1 MKELV
6 AAFEHLAQALERNV
20 DEFTHLDSEAGD
32 GDLGL
37 TAGKIAGGIRKA
49 LEEPGDSVKALVLA
63 VGKEVSKAAPS
74 TFGTL
79 YASGFLAAGMTLDE
93 GDDALSQFHKGLQ
106 AAFDKIALR
115 GKSEEGQRTLLDA
128 LGPAARAALAAS
140 SMPEALEQAA
150 IAAEAGV
157 LATKEMA
164 PVHGRA
170 GWIGDRAKGLPDAGA
185 TVIWRS
191 LEAFSTTS
199 V

>member
-1 MKELV
+1 MQGLL
-6 AAFEHLAQALERNV
+6 AALEELAQALESHV

-37 TAGKIAGGIRKA
+37 TAGKIADGIRKA
-49 LEEPGDSVKALVLA
+49 LADPGDSVKALVLS

-79 YASGFLAAGMTLDE
+79 YASGFLAAGLTLDE
-93 GDDALSQFHKGLQ
+93 NDDELSQFHKALQ

-115 GKSEEGQRTLLDA
+115 GKSQEGQRTLLDA
-128 LGPAARAALAAS
+128 LGPAARAAAAA
-140 SMPEALEQAA
+140 PTLREALNAA
-150 IAAEAGV
+150 AAAAEAGV
-157 LATKEMA
+157 LATKDMA
-164 PVHGRA
+164 PHHGRA
-170 GWIGDRAKGLPDAGA
+170 GWIGDRAKGIQDAGA

-191 LEAFSTTS
+191 LAAFSSTS